1 MAQSEV
7 KNQPLK
13 LNGYGPRDAVR
24 WKSRS
29 QKRMSSLQ
37 QNFFL
42 QILGDLSHVVRSAE
56 ITPIILIGPK
66 GKNLFSLRG
75 KAQIRVD
82 DGESALFRH
91 HREKIRGNNV
101 DARERQCVHARQGLN
116 GF

>member
-42 QILGDLSHVVRSAE
+42 QILGSLSHIVRPAK
-56 ITPIILIGPK
+56 IAPIILIGTK
-66 GKNLFSLRG
+66 AENFFSLR
-75 KAQIRVD
+75 
-82 DGESALFRH
+82 
-91 HREKIRGNNV
+91 
-101 DARERQCVHARQGLN
+101 RQGADRSR
-116 GF
+116 